1 MEFWLILMS
10 ERTGIHKK
18 GDKMEKTVDEL
29 IFDLKNKLKID
40 ISESHLNVSIVE
52 MIVHEVYLEI
62 KDLSERNLRSKIAE
76 RQSKEN
82 AQEDDQNDG

>member
-1 MEFWLILMS
+1 MLAVIS
-10 ERTGIHKK
+10 RGHK

-62 KDLSERNLRSKIAE
+62 KDLSDRNLRSKIAE

-82 AQEDDQNDG
+82 VQEDDQNDG

>member
-1 MEFWLILMS
+1 
-10 ERTGIHKK
+10 
-18 GDKMEKTVDEL
+18 MEKTVDEL

-40 ISESHLNVSIVE
+40 ISESRLNVSIVE

>member
-1 MEFWLILMS
+1 
-10 ERTGIHKK
+10 
-18 GDKMEKTVDEL
+18 MEKTVDEL

-62 KDLSERNLRSKIAE
+62 KDLSDRNLRSKIAE

>member
-1 MEFWLILMS
+1 
-10 ERTGIHKK
+10 
-18 GDKMEKTVDEL
+18 MEKTVDEL
-29 IFDLKNKLKID
+29 IFELKNKLKID
-40 ISESHLNVSIVE
+40 ISESRLNVSIVE
-52 MIVHEVYLEI
+52 MIIHEIYLEI